1 MQQSATIGALIAAL
15 AKAQAETKNPA
26 LDKVHPHF
34 KGFRYASLGSHIDAI
49 REPFSRNGL
58 VISQGID
65 SHEMNVSVT
74 TMIAHTSGEWM
85 SSTVSM
91 VLAERATA
99 QNLGATVTYL
109 RRYALASMC
118 LLTGDDDT
126 DAEEDRQA
134 KQPAK
139 PTRPATRDVFDPT
152 PSTPSADTYSK
163 PAASKAKSSNGK
175 WPQVGADVVKPLR
188 VVERENDQYAV
199 LFMHVDA
206 GQAWVC
212 VPKSLIAGVHE
223 GDNVD
228 MHWETNR
235 AGVLVAKSI
244 TEPMRF
250 RDVNG
255 NPEIP
260 FEASR

>member
-65 SHEMNVSVT
+65 SHEMSVSVT

-126 DAEEDRQA
+126 DAEEDRVS
-134 KQPAK
+134 KQP
-139 PTRPATRDVFDPT
+139 TPARRDTRDVFDPT
-152 PSTPSADTYSK
+152 PATAPAQQTYSK
-163 PAASKAKSSNGK
+163 PAPASKAKAVQGK
-175 WPQVGADVVKPLR
+175 WPTQGTDIVKPVR
-188 VVERENDQYAV
+188 VVERENDQFAV
-199 LFMHVDA
+199 LCSHATA

-212 VPKSLIAGVHE
+212 VDRNHIAQVHE
-223 GDNVD
+223 GDNMELQWD
-228 MHWETNR
+228 TNR
-235 AGVLVAKSI
+235 AGVLVALKVA
-244 TEPMRF
+244 EPMRF
-250 RDVNG
+250 RDANG

-260 FEASR
+260 FEA